1 MTRYQDFNLDT
12 ITIQYFTKYRNID
25 IDIDIC

>member
-12 ITIQYFTKYRNID
+12 ISIRYFTQYRDMD
-25 IDIDIC
+25 IDILKY